1 MHTPL
6 PTAERSQ
13 HHQELEALFKNWAQ
27 QSFIDSMAFMRE
39 VEHYQQVLQRIQAGE
54 DLSDELVALTYQ
66 TKQSAV
72 TVINSLIAQS
82 TAGIEQAWSL
92 KPNVVRLFTVSVR
105 QRMYD
110 LSAAPCFD
118 VQYQAKTA
126 EGFVTVHVTTWRRNI
141 TVTVEGAADAVD
153 QLQGQLVMTG
163 LQGLKSS

>member
-1 MHTPL
+1 MYTPL

-27 QSFIDSMAFMRE
+27 KSFIDSMESMRE

-54 DLSDELVALTYQ
+54 DLSDELVALKNH

-72 TVINSLIAQS
+72 TVIKSLIEQS

-92 KPNVVRLFTVSVR
+92 KPNVARLFTVSVR
-105 QRMYD
+105 QRMHD
-110 LSAAPCFD
+110 LSTAPCFD
-118 VQYQAKTA
+118 VQYQAKTV
-126 EGFVTVHVTTWRRNI
+126 EGLVTVHVTTWRRNI
-141 TVTVEGAADAVD
+141 TVTVDGAADAVD

-163 LQGLKSS
+163 LQGT

>member
-13 HHQELEALFKNWAQ
+13 HHQQLEALFKNWAQ
-27 QSFIDSMAFMRE
+27 QSFIDSMALMRE

-54 DLSDELVALTYQ
+54 DLSDELVALKNQ
-66 TKQSAV
+66 TKQNVA
-72 TVINSLIAQS
+72 TVIKSLIAQS

-105 QRMYD
+105 QRMHD

-126 EGFVTVHVTTWRRNI
+126 EGFVTIHVTTWRHNI
-141 TVTVEGAADAVD
+141 TVAVDGSADAV
-153 QLQGQLVMTG
+153 QLLQQQLVMAG
-163 LQGLKSS
+163 LQGS